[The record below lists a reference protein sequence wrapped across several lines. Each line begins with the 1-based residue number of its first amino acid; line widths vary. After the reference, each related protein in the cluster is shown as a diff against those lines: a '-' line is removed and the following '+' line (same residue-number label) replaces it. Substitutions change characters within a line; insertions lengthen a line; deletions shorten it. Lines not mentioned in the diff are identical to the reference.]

1 MENQK
6 RKLVLAS
13 FSQTIADTTTKTL
26 YKENMETI
34 KLQAIQKMFG
44 DIGVMLFLEMNK
56 KNPSLPIQVSIVRL
70 LADQKCYSEVFEYM
84 QNEHLSLLK
93 KDPTPII
100 FKEFINLNVVM
111 LYDMI
116 GSPTSKDELWPH
128 IYPGFTEFRS
138 LLAKKGIDFG
148 IVSSGYEGFIID
160 VFDFYQIPKPLF
172 CVTPEDNFELVSFND
187 WTSKNKPSRLLI
199 SQAINYWTKYN
210 PSLSIEYALANTI
223 MIGNDLYLDGK
234 MAENAGIPFWYFTS
248 DINNVVLSD
257 NQRSFSNWGQMVNA
271 LKNDQ
276 LF

>member
-210 PSLSIEYALANTI
+210 PSLSIEYAFANTI
-223 MIGNDLYLDGK
+223 MIGDDLYLDGK

-257 NQRSFSNWGQMVNA
+257 NQRSFSSWGQMVNA